1 MSKHDFT
8 KEEFTARAARAHAT
22 IGAAGLD
29 WLLVIHPVS
38 IRWLIGQDTKSYT
51 IFQCLAVSAKPGP
64 LVLFTRGTDRAEL
77 VENSCADEIVT
88 YGGGEPADPMEY
100 FEKFVRQRGLLH
112 GRVGMEVPGFYL
124 SVPHY
129 LRVKE
134 ILGASLVAESNGLI
148 GALRAIKSLREIA
161 YTRKAAALSAQA
173 LQALIAEVAPGRTE
187 LELAAAAYNTLLRNG
202 SGLPHSTMNL
212 VTGPRSAFALGGPTD
227 RRQVA
232 GDTGLVEIGGNYRR
246 YTSTLGR
253 QWSLGKPSSRLVEL
267 YGVVRRA
274 SDACIA
280 AMGQG
285 VKAVVAHEA
294 AKKIIADA
302 GLDQYR
308 MHTTGYGM
316 APGFPPSW
324 GEGVNMFGGSLDVLA
339 ENMVVSVEPNI
350 FIAEEDIGVRIIDN
364 VLITPTGVELLST
377 TPRDLIV
384 IDR

>member
-8 KEEFTARAARAHAT
+8 AEEFAVRAAQAREA

-38 IRWLIGQDTKSYT
+38 MRWLIGQDTKSYT
-51 IFQCLAVSAKPGP
+51 IFQCLAVSARPGP

-77 VENSCADEIVT
+77 IADSCADEIVT
-88 YGGGEPADPMEY
+88 YGGGEPADPMAH
-100 FEKFVRQRGLLH
+100 FQAFALARGLLNT
-112 GRVGMEVPGFYL
+112 RVGMEVPGFYL

-134 ILGASLVAESNGLI
+134 ILGTALVAEPNGLI
-148 GALRAIKSLREIA
+148 GGLRAIKSAAEIS

-173 LQALIAEVAPGRTE
+173 LQALIAEVAVGRTE
-187 LELAAAAYNTLLRNG
+187 LELAAAAYSTLLRNG

-212 VTGPRSAFALGGPTD
+212 MTGPRSAFALGGPTE
-227 RRQVA
+227 RRQMA
-232 GDTGLVEIGGNYRR
+232 GDAGLVEIGGNYRR

-253 QWSLGKPSSRLVEL
+253 QWSLGKPSARLVEL
-267 YGVVRRA
+267 YDVVQRA

-280 AMGQG
+280 AMGPG
-285 VKAVVAHEA
+285 VKAVDAHEA
-294 AKKIIADA
+294 AWRVIAGA
-302 GLDQYR
+302 GLDKYR

-324 GEGVNMFGGSLDVLA
+324 GEGVNLFGGSADVLA
-339 ENMVVSVEPNI
+339 ENMIVSVEPNI
-350 FIAEEDIGVRIIDN
+350 FIAEENIGVRIIDN
-364 VLITPTGVELLST
+364 VVVTPTGVEVLST
-377 TPRDLIV
+377 TARDLI
-384 IDR
+384 IIER

>member
-8 KEEFTARAARAHAT
+8 AAEFATRAAKAREA

-38 IRWLIGQDTKSYT
+38 MRWLIGQDTKSYT

-64 LVLFTRGTDRAEL
+64 LVLFTRGTDRNEL
-77 VENSCADEIVT
+77 AADSTVDEIVT
-88 YGGGEPADPMEY
+88 YGGGEPADPMAHFAE
-100 FEKFVRQRGLLH
+100 FAKARGLLNA
-112 GRVGMEVPGFYL
+112 RVGMEVPGFYL
-124 SVPHY
+124 SVPQY
-129 LRVKE
+129 LGVKK
-134 ILGASLVAESNGLI
+134 ILGDALVAEPNGLI
-148 GALRAIKSLREIA
+148 GGLRTIKSLTEIE

-173 LQALIAEVAPGRTE
+173 LQSLVGTVAEGRTE
-187 LELAAAAYNTLLRNG
+187 LELAAAAYHSMLSNG

-212 VTGPRSAFALGGPTD
+212 MTGERTAFALGGPTE
-227 RRQVA
+227 RRQRM

-253 QWSLGKPSSRLVEL
+253 QWSLGKPSARLVEL
-267 YGVVRRA
+267 YDVVRRA
-274 SDACIA
+274 TEACIA
-280 AMGQG
+280 KMGPG
-285 VKAVVAHEA
+285 VPAVEPHEA
-294 AKKIIADA
+294 AKRIIADA
-302 GLDQYR
+302 GLDRYR

-324 GEGVNMFGGSLDVLA
+324 GEGVNMFGGSTDVLR

-350 FIAEEDIGVRIIDN
+350 FIAEEGIGVRIIDN
-364 VLITPTGVELLST
+364 VLVTATGVEVLST

-384 IDR
+384 VG